1 MKGLKSLRLRIL
13 ILIALVVVTANLGWS
28 TNEAKACKNCVALQG
43 GLCVGCTGGDA
54 FGFKGCEADQ
64 STCSCNLT
72 GANQCNKDTESE
84 EGGPVG

>member
-1 MKGLKSLRLRIL
+1 MTKFISLKLKIL
-13 ILIALVVVTANLGWS
+13 ILIALIGVTAHFGWP
-28 TNEAKACKNCVALQG
+28 AGGVKACRNCVALQG

-54 FGFKGCEADQ
+54 AGFKGCDPDQ

-72 GANQCNKDTESE
+72 GANQCNKDSESE